1 MNVTVRRAI
10 EAVGFPALS
19 ALCVL
24 LVWTSMTKSGLVPE
38 AVLPSPQTVLRAL
51 SEEINDGRL
60 AGHLYASGFRLI
72 LGFLI
77 GATTGALLGLVLG
90 MFRIARS
97 ALLPA
102 VEILR
107 PIPPLAWVPLALIW
121 LGIGEESKI
130 FLIALTV
137 CFPVLIATMKGVE
150 QIDPVLLRAA
160 RAMDTPPMTTLFGV
174 ILPATIPDLLTGLR
188 LGWTLG
194 ITILVGA
201 EMIAASSGLGF
212 LIMNGMNSGR
222 FDQVVLGILLLGTF
236 SVVTDACFVALR
248 RTRMLRWHAGLEQV
262 VA

>member
-1 MNVTVRRAI
+1 MNAGSRRAL
-10 EAVGFPALS
+10 EALAYPTLS
-19 ALCVL
+19 ALAVL
-24 LVWTSMTKSGLVPE
+24 FVWTSMTKSGLVPE
-38 AVLPSPQTVLRAL
+38 AVLPGPAKVLNAL
-51 SEEINDGRL
+51 FQEINDGRL
-60 AGHLYASGFRLI
+60 AGHLSASGTRLI

-77 GATTGALLGLVLG
+77 GATTGALVGLVLG
-90 MFRIARS
+90 MFRIARN
-97 ALLPA
+97 AFLP
-102 VEILR
+102 VVGILR
-107 PIPPLAWVPLALIW
+107 PFPPLAWVPLALIW
-121 LGIGEESKI
+121 LGIGEQSKI

-160 RAMDTPPMTTLFGV
+160 RAMDTPAATMLFRV
-174 ILPATIPDLLTGLR
+174 VLPATIPDLLTGLR

-212 LIMNGMNSGR
+212 LIINGMNSGR
-222 FDQVVLGILLLGTF
+222 FDQVILGILLLGAF

-248 RTRMLRWHAGLEQV
+248 KTKVLRWHAGLEQV

>member
-1 MNVTVRRAI
+1 MRRLLQTLD
-10 EAVGFPALS
+10 AVIYPLLS
-19 ALCVL
+19 AGLVL
-24 LVWTSMTKSGLVPE
+24 LVWVSMTRSGLVPE
-38 AVLPSPQTVLRAL
+38 AVLPGPGKVLDAL
-51 SEEINDGRL
+51 GEEIRDGRL
-60 AGHLYASGFRLI
+60 AAHLSASGSRLI
-72 LGFLI
+72 IGFVI
-77 GATTGALLGLVLG
+77 GAVTGALLGMTLG
-90 MFRIARS
+90 MFRAARS
-97 ALLPA
+97 ALLPV

-121 LGIGEESKI
+121 LGIGEDSKI

-160 RAMDTPPMTTLFGV
+160 RSMDTRSPEMLV
-174 ILPATIPDLLTGLR
+174 RVVLPATIPDLLTGLR

-222 FDQVVLGILLLGTF
+222 FDQVILGILLLGVF
-236 SVVTDACFVALR
+236 SVVTDAGFVALKK
-248 RTRMLRWHAGLEQV
+248 TRVLRWHVGLDEV
-262 VA
+262 IA